1 MDIQSRVECVN
12 YLTNY
17 SVLPLLMRG
26 PGWLYELGS
35 WIT

>member
-1 MDIQSRVECVN
+1 MYIGVN
-12 YLTNY
+12 IYFYIKNFKNHFIL
-17 SVLPLLMRG
+17 RG